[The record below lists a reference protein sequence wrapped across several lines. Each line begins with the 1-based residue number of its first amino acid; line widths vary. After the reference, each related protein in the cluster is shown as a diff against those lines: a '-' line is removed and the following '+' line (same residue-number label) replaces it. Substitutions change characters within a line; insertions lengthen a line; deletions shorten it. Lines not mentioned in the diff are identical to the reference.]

1 MNPTIPEKKVVR
13 KTLSQLTD
21 YSLQLL
27 IDAQK
32 EKIKKEKPK
41 KLQRVIERNKL
52 LRLEEELKKRNVE
65 QDRL

>member
-52 LRLEEELKKRNVE
+52 SRLEEELKKRKVE

>member
-52 LRLEEELKKRNVE
+52 SRLEEELKKRNVE